1 MSAQASST
9 TTDAAANTVSSQTTT
24 GTVTSSAT
32 GCPTVTLTSSICSS
46 CATPDCVQIEPI
58 TQGCGCPSAI
68 PTVFVD
74 YPCESAC
81 KGLGCAANYV
91 FFTENCTSPTS
102 VGGNSGVSSNATAAT
117 NTNASGTPT
126 GSGTGALNS
135 TSKSAGG
142 SGGALTTLTSTATSS
157 GSRTP
162 VSSVASGAAFGRARP
177 FWVRW
182 M

>member
-1 MSAQASST
+1 MVSAQAPST
-9 TTDAAANTVSSQTTT
+9 TTDAAANTGTSQTTT
-24 GTVTSSAT
+24 GSVTSSAT
-32 GCPTVTLTSSICSS
+32 GCPTITLTSSICSS

-102 VGGNSGVSSNATAAT
+102 AGSSGVSSNATAT
-117 NTNASGTPT
+117 GSNASGTPT
-126 GSGTGALNS
+126 GSGAGTSNS
-135 TSKSAGG
+135 TSQSAGG
-142 SGGALTTLTSTATSS
+142 SGALTTLTSTASSS
-157 GSRTP
+157 GSGTP